1 MSDEIPP
8 PPFVYDGLDPALE
21 EKSVIS
27 EVADA
32 GDRAKNR
39 RGGRFRPQT
48 GDAAQRIEQ
57 HRPRSAAGIA
67 PDRILAGCRCR
78 LAQIAAAVRAASI
91 EGLYP
96 SGLGIELWN
105 AVILGANDGGA

>member
-57 HRPRSAAGIA
+57 HRPRSAARIA
-67 PDRILAGCRCR
+67 PDRILARCCCRK
-78 LAQIAAAVRAASI
+78 AKITAAVNAGSTEAVQRRAQVISV
-91 EGLYP
+91 P
-96 SGLGIELWN
+96 DSGMR
-105 AVILGANDGGA
+105 